1 MAHKITL
8 IPGDGIG
15 PEVTQATVRILEA
28 TGVKFEWETF
38 MAGAEAFEKYKEYIP
53 KELTE
58 SIERTHVGLK
68 GPVTT
73 PIGGGFPSINVAL
86 RQKFEL
92 YANFRPIRNLPHIPT
107 RYPDVDLI
115 IVREN
120 TESLYSGLEHE
131 VVPGVV
137 ESLKIITEK
146 ASTRI
151 ARFAFEYARK
161 NNRKKIHAIHKA
173 NIMKLSDGLFLR
185 CARNVAKDYPEITY
199 GEHIVDNTCM
209 QLVMNPY
216 QYDMLVM
223 ENLYGD
229 IISDL
234 CAAFVGGL
242 GFVPSA
248 NLGDHCA
255 IFEAVHGSAP
265 DIAGKNL
272 ANPTAILRSSLL
284 MLRHLGEYD
293 AALKIRN
300 ALEKVYRTRDKL
312 TRDVGG
318 KAGTSEFADFIIEAM
333 KSSDSVVQTPVESS
347 PASKLTYMHPDTA
360 TTPGY
365 LEKSGLVPGACGF
378 SLLSPLTRR
387 ISKSRSWA
395 RATRDR

>member
-1 MAHKITL
+1 MVYKITL

-15 PEVTQATVRILEA
+15 PEVTGAAVRILEA
-28 TGVKFEWETF
+28 TGIKFEWESF
-38 MAGAEAFEKYKEYIP
+38 EAGAEAYEKYHEYIP
-53 KELTE
+53 KELVA

-73 PIGGGFPSINVAL
+73 PIGGGFASINVEL
-86 RQKFEL
+86 RKRFEL

-115 IVREN
+115 IIREN
-120 TESLYSGLEHE
+120 TEGLYSGIEHE

-137 ESLKIITEK
+137 ESLKIMTEK

-151 ARFAFEYARK
+151 ARFAFDYARK
-161 NNRKKIHAIHKA
+161 HKRKKIHAIHKA
-173 NIMKLSDGLFLR
+173 NIMKLSDSLFLR
-185 CARNVAKDYPEITY
+185 CSRAVAKEYPEITY

-216 QYDMLVM
+216 QYDMLVL

-242 GFVPSA
+242 GLVPGA
-248 NLGDHCA
+248 NFGDACA

-265 DIAGKNL
+265 DITGKDL
-272 ANPTAILRSSLL
+272 ANPTALLRSALL
-284 MLRHLGEYD
+284 MLRHIGEPD

-300 ALEKVYRTRDKL
+300 ALEKVYRDRDKL

-318 KAGTSEFADFIIEAM
+318 RASTSEFADHIIRAM
-333 KSSDSVVQTPVESS
+333 ESAEVEQ
-347 PASKLTYMHPDTA
+347 
-360 TTPGY
+360 
-365 LEKSGLVPGACGF
+365 
-378 SLLSPLTRR
+378 PLTR
-387 ISKSRSWA
+387 
-395 RATRDR
+395 